1 MTSAISPSSE
11 WQDVLTAKINACAV
25 QRNTSL
31 DGETYGELDT
41 KDSSAPTSY
50 PASDEEDAQRRSSVT
65 LHAPPSDLAGTAAG
79 NGAAKPQ
86 PASANREDDDQQ
98 ARRQRRR
105 VEDSSTAVSHAGS
118 PAATSVSGRSQ
129 SPHYP
134 CPPPHP
140 ALLSKHSQASLRASH
155 SLSPVAGE
163 EAHEE
168 SADEEGESGEDEL
181 AIAVGQLSINED
193 EQVRYH
199 GKASGLHLLGAS
211 ERDDGRSEGGIW

>member
-1 MTSAISPSSE
+1 M
-11 WQDVLTAKINACAV
+11 
-25 QRNTSL
+25 
-31 DGETYGELDT
+31 
-41 KDSSAPTSY
+41 
-50 PASDEEDAQRRSSVT
+50 
-65 LHAPPSDLAGTAAG
+65 
-79 NGAAKPQ
+79 
-86 PASANREDDDQQ
+86 
-98 ARRQRRR
+98 
-105 VEDSSTAVSHAGS
+105 SHAGS
-118 PAATSVSGRSQ
+118 PAATSASGRSQ

-140 ALLSKHSQASLRASH
+140 ALLNKRSQASLRASH

-168 SADEEGESGEDEL
+168 SGDEEGESGEDEL

-211 ERDDGRSEGGIW
+211 ERDDGRSEGGIWCVTRHDHNIFCSQIRQIQAFSEGTRLATTASHGPHEDEDRRGLDCPLAIARGPRASPGALLHVCAHSAADSPQEDLHGPLSERVSHLTWPMPTY